1 MVVDSKKETLSS
13 ELYTEQTRELTS
25 TNSIL
30 YHLQSV
36 WLFTFS
42 DLKTIIIP
50 ETVFGIL
57 SALAAEVFE
66 KDQISAHR
74 NWSNWSLVS
83 KTPLVAFWTWINLL
97 PFAIDN
103 RRQSAAIIEDKA
115 NKPWRPIRSRRL
127 SLVQAKIL
135 VLVSYLM
142 ALCVSARFGGLKQS
156 VALVILG
163 YWYNDCGG
171 ADTSFVVRNFINA
184 CGFICYSSGAMDIA
198 FGHLPPGFTLVQWL
212 CIIGGIVFSTVQTQ
226 DMYDQAGD
234 GLRGRRTVP
243 LVLGDYWSRWSI
255 AIPMAIWSVYCPWFW
270 GLDAKGYF
278 LPVALGYTVALRTMT
293 RRTVE
298 GDKFT
303 FRVWNVW
310 LILLYL
316 LPLIKK
322 YSI

>member
-1 MVVDSKKETLSS
+1 MAVHSKKKTPSS
-13 ELYTEQTRELTS
+13 ELYAEQTRELTG

-30 YHLQSV
+30 YSLESI

-42 DLKTIIIP
+42 DLKTIVIP
-50 ETVFGIL
+50 ETAFGIL

-66 KDQISAHR
+66 KGQISGHFD
-74 NWSNWSLVS
+74 WPLVS
-83 KTPLVAFWTWINLL
+83 KAPLVAFWTWINLL

-103 RRQSAAIIEDKA
+103 QRQPAAIIEDKA
-115 NKPWRPIRSRRL
+115 NKPWRPIPCQRL
-127 SLVQAKIL
+127 SLIQAKKL
-135 VLVSYLM
+135 MVVSYLI
-142 ALCVSARFGGLKQS
+142 ALCISARFGGLKQS
-156 VALVILG
+156 MALVILG
-163 YWYNDCGG
+163 YGYNNCGG
-171 ADTSFVVRNFINA
+171 ADANFVVRNFINA
-184 CGFICYSSGAMDIA
+184 CGFICYSSGAMDVA
-198 FGHLPPGFTLVQWL
+198 FGHLPLGFTLVQWF
-212 CIIGGIVFSTVQTQ
+212 CIIGGVVFSTVQTQ

-234 GLRGRRTVP
+234 SLRARKTVP

-270 GLDAKGYF
+270 GLGAKGYF

-298 GDKFT
+298 GDKYT
-303 FRVWNVW
+303 FRLWNVW